1 MKWKKDCKD
10 WNKMLMAWNYK
21 KIIYFTN
28 ILNEEVA
35 SGNSIDDSIFWT
47 KVGGGEGG
55 KFQIRIA

>member
-1 MKWKKDCKD
+1 
-10 WNKMLMAWNYK
+10 MAWNYK